1 MKNKYLTAPQ
11 LQAELEKCLQCPTKP
26 CWKACPAQVSPAD
39 FIALAKK
46 GEWHAAAEEIARQ
59 NPLGEICGLICPD
72 KFCMR
77 ACTRGHIDAPIRIP
91 EVQAAIMQKA
101 RQSQAVSTP
110 QTAPAN
116 GKKVAVIGLGP
127 AGIGA
132 IVSLL
137 KQGFA
142 VTAFE
147 KSANVG
153 GALNYI
159 PEGRLPR
166 EVIAYEW
173 QKWQNHPL
181 FEVHFNQSVSDYNA
195 LLAQGFAGV
204 IVASGEQ
211 KARILGIEGENLAVQ
226 WTDYLGAPQKYA
238 DAANVAIVGGGA
250 VAVDCAATAKM
261 QGAQNVEMFVRR
273 RLSDMR
279 ITPQE
284 RQQLLEWQIDISTMT
299 RPTKFEQSADKLT
312 VWTAKT
318 RFNETGKLED
328 QPQTEIARQGFDLI
342 VLALGSTR
350 DEELTPS
357 KHIIYAGDVL
367 NGGST
372 AVEAVASGKAAA
384 EKLMTS
390 LGK

>member
-1 MKNKYLTAPQ
+1 MKNKYLTSPQ

-26 CWKACPAQVSPAD
+26 CMKACPAKVSPAD

-46 GEWHAAAEEIARQ
+46 GEWTKAAEEIERQ
-59 NPLGEICGLICPD
+59 NPMGEVCGLICPD
-72 KFCMR
+72 KFCMH
-77 ACTRGHIDAPIRIP
+77 ACTRQHIDASIRIP

-101 RQSQAVSTP
+101 RQSQTVSALQIT
-110 QTAPAN
+110 PAN

-127 AGIGA
+127 AGISA
-132 IVSLL
+132 VIALL
-137 KQGFA
+137 KQGFKVA
-142 VTAFE
+142 AFE
-147 KSANVG
+147 KSAVVG

-159 PEGRLPR
+159 PEVRLPR

-181 FEVHFNQSVSDYNA
+181 LEVHFNQSISDYAA
-195 LLAQGFAGV
+195 LLAQGFDGV

-211 KARILGIEGENLAVQ
+211 KTRTLGIAGEDLAVQ
-226 WTDYLGAPQKYA
+226 WTDYLREPQKYA
-238 DAANVAIVGGGA
+238 DAKNVAIVGGGA
-250 VAVDCAATAKM
+250 VAVDCAVTAKM
-261 QGAQNVEMFVRR
+261 QEAQNVEMFVRR

-284 RQQLLEWQIDISTMT
+284 RRQLLEHQIDITTMT
-299 RPTKFEQSADKLT
+299 RLTKIENNANHLT
-312 VWTAKT
+312 AWTVKT
-318 RFNETGKLED
+318 RFNDAGKLED
-328 QPQTEIARQGFDLI
+328 QPQTEISRLGFDLI

-350 DEELTPS
+350 AEELAPTDR
-357 KHIIYAGDVL
+357 IIYAGDVL

-384 EKLMTS
+384 EMLMDT
-390 LGK
+390 LLI

>member
-1 MKNKYLTAPQ
+1 MKNKYLTTPQ

-26 CWKACPAQVSPAD
+26 CLKACPAQVSPAD

-46 GEWHAAAEEIARQ
+46 GEWNAATAEIERQ
-59 NPLGEICGLICPD
+59 NPLGEVCGLICPD
-72 KFCMR
+72 KFCMQ

-101 RQSQAVSTP
+101 RLAQTVSAP
-110 QTAPAN
+110 QTASVN

-127 AGIGA
+127 AGISA
-132 IVSLL
+132 VIALL
-137 KQGFA
+137 KHGFS

-147 KSANVG
+147 KSVTVG

-159 PEGRLPR
+159 PQVRLPR

-181 FEVHFNQSVSDYNA
+181 LTVLFNQSVSDYGV
-195 LLAQGFAGV
+195 LLAQGFDGV
-204 IVASGEQ
+204 IVATGEQ
-211 KARILGIEGENLAVQ
+211 KPRTLGIAGENLAVQ
-226 WTDYLGAPQKYA
+226 WTDYLGSPQKYA
-238 DAANVAIVGGGA
+238 DTKNVAIIGGGA

-261 QGAQNVEMFVRR
+261 QGAQNIEMFVRR

-284 RQQLLEWQIDISTMT
+284 RRQLLTDEINITTMT
-299 RPTKFEQSADKLT
+299 RPTKIEQNAHKLT
-312 VWTAKT
+312 IWTTKT
-318 RFNETGKLED
+318 RFNDGGKLED
-328 QPQTEIARQGFDLI
+328 EAQTEVARHGFDLI

-350 DEELTPS
+350 AEEIVPN

-372 AVEAVASGKAAA
+372 AVEAIASGKAAA
-384 EKLMTS
+384 EKLMDK
-390 LGK
+390 LA